1 MFQKIKHTK
10 KYNSMFVLGFT
21 LLMIACGATTETDGL
36 VSDGKMLKGSAFDD
50 SQSSSIP
57 GNLSLRVR
65 CEIRSNRSK
74 VSVDAT
80 DIASGTYR
88 ATVTSGGIEVTSG
101 MADSVG
107 DEVEFD
113 FDSDGGDIAE
123 GATAINS
130 NFIQGGKVTGKIY
143 TAGGDMVAGLENV
156 TCENK

>member
-10 KYNSMFVLGFT
+10 KYNSIFVIGLT
-21 LLMIACGATTETDGL
+21 VAMVACGTTATDGF
-36 VSDGKMLKGSAFDD
+36 VSDDKLLKGSAFDD
-50 SQSSSIP
+50 SQNSSSQ

-80 DIASGTYR
+80 GIASGTYK
-88 ATVTSGGIEVTSG
+88 ATVASGGVEVTSG
-101 MADSVG
+101 TANSVG

-113 FDSDGGDIAE
+113 LDSDGGDIAE
-123 GATAINS
+123 GAMAINS
-130 NFIQGGKVTGKIY
+130 NFIQGGKVAAKIY
-143 TAGGDMVAGLENV
+143 TASGDMVAGLENV

>member
-1 MFQKIKHTK
+1 MLQKIKHTK
-10 KYNSMFVLGFT
+10 KYNSIVVLGLT
-21 LLMIACGATTETDGL
+21 ILMIACGTAATDGF
-36 VSDGKMLKGSAFDD
+36 VSDEKLLKGSAFDD
-50 SQSSSIP
+50 SQSSSSQ

-80 DIASGTYR
+80 DIASGEYK
-88 ATVTSGGIEVTSG
+88 ATVTSGGVEVTSG
-101 MADSVG
+101 TANSVG

-143 TAGGDMVAGLENV
+143 TVRGDFIAGLENV